1 MAGGLNA
8 APPAAVP
15 QAGPRGIIAC
25 ASAKAAGTE
34 HFFTKGGRPAYPPQN
49 TATSTGMVRMDKIVL
64 RHTRRTA

>member
-1 MAGGLNA
+1 MIFNFSDGKSAEDN
-8 APPAAVP
+8 
-15 QAGPRGIIAC
+15 RAC
-25 ASAKAAGTE
+25 AAAGAAGTE